1 MSEFR
6 VKIRGV
12 RGSYPVADK
21 NFLKYGGNTA
31 CVEINV
37 NGNLI
42 IIDAGTGLIGLGNE
56 LLQRYVESGTTL
68 PDRTP
73 VKATFL
79 LSHIHQDHIQGFPFF
94 KPLHVSSSVINVFG
108 EVNYGEKL
116 EKELADL
123 LFTKT
128 FPVDLGD
135 IGADLK
141 INDIDETSFIIIK
154 NNSEPQIVRVDEF
167 MRKNYGPEDII
178 ISSYKSY
185 AHPQQGVMIYKIE
198 YNGKSVVYASDK
210 ESYIGGDKKLA
221 KFAKNCNLLIHD
233 AQYSTEDYSSII
245 TPKQG
250 FGHSTF
256 EMAREAKKQVNAE
269 KLVYFHYDPAYT
281 DEKLDALSE
290 EFSDENTIMGYE
302 GLEISLL

>member
-1 MSEFR
+1 MSEFS

-21 NFLKYGGNTA
+21 KFLKYGGNTA

-56 LLQRYVESGTTL
+56 LLQRYVESGTTIT
-68 PDRTP
+68 DRTP
-73 VKATFL
+73 VRATFL

-94 KPLHVSSSVINVFG
+94 RPLHVSSSVINVFG

-116 EKELADL
+116 EKEMADL

-154 NNSEPQIVRVDEF
+154 DNNEPQIVRVDEF
-167 MRKNYGPEDII
+167 MKNNYGPDDII

-185 AHPQQGVMIYKIE
+185 AHPQQGVMIYKVE

-233 AQYSTEDYSSII
+233 SQYSTDDYSSII

-281 DEKLDALSE
+281 DEKLDELAE
-290 EFSDENTIMGYE
+290 EYADENTIMGYE
-302 GLEISLL
+302 GLELKLL

>member
-1 MSEFR
+1 MSEFS

-21 NFLKYGGNTA
+21 RFLKYGGNTA
-31 CVEINV
+31 CVEINA

-56 LLQRYVESGTTL
+56 LLQKYVESGTTL
-68 PDRTP
+68 TDRTP

-94 KPLHVSSSVINVFG
+94 RPLHVSSSIINVFG

-167 MRKNYGPEDII
+167 MRQNYAPEDII

-198 YNGKSVVYASDK
+198 YKGKSVVYASDK

-256 EMAREAKKQVNAE
+256 EMAREAKKQINAE
-269 KLVYFHYDPAYT
+269 KLVYFHYDPSYT
-281 DEKLDALSE
+281 DEKLDTLSE
-290 EFSDENTIMGYE
+290 QFTDENTVMGYE
-302 GLEISLL
+302 GLEINLL

>member
-1 MSEFR
+1 MSEFG

-21 NFLKYGGNTA
+21 KFLKYGGNTA

-42 IIDAGTGLIGLGNE
+42 IIDAGTGLISLGNE

-68 PDRTP
+68 TERTP

-94 KPLHVSSSVINVFG
+94 RPLHVSSSIINVFG

-116 EKELADL
+116 EKEMADL

-154 NNSEPQIVRVDEF
+154 DNNEPQIVRVDEF
-167 MRKNYGPEDII
+167 MRKNYGPNDII

-198 YNGKSVVYASDK
+198 YKGKSVVYASDK

-233 AQYSTEDYSSII
+233 SQYSTEDYSSII

-281 DEKLDALSE
+281 DEKLDALAE
-290 EFSDENTIMGYE
+290 EFADENTIMGYE
-302 GLEISLL
+302 GLELELL